1 MLIIFGYGLLKKL
14 INMRKRYFTL
24 CDEDDPDYE

>member
-1 MLIIFGYGLLKKL
+1 MLIISGYGLLKL

-24 CDEDDPDYE
+24 VDETDPDYE

>member
-1 MLIIFGYGLLKKL
+1 MHIISGYGLLEL

>member
-1 MLIIFGYGLLKKL
+1 MLIISGYGPLKL

-24 CDEDDPDYE
+24 VDEIDPDYE

>member
-1 MLIIFGYGLLKKL
+1 MHIIFGCGPQKL

-24 CDEDDPDYE
+24 GDEDDPDYE

>member
-1 MLIIFGYGLLKKL
+1 MHIIFGYGPQKL

-24 CDEDDPDYE
+24 SDEDDPDYE

>member
-1 MLIIFGYGLLKKL
+1 MLIISGYGPQDL

-24 CDEDDPDYE
+24 VDETDPDYE

>member
-1 MLIIFGYGLLKKL
+1 MLIIFGYGLQEL

-24 CDEDDPDYE
+24 VDEIDPDYE